1 MSGAAKKS
9 PGNLKLLKDAFFITT
24 GGTVMFAGHQIYKGN
39 EKFYNEYVMPFFH
52 LFDAETSHKMAVKA
66 AKYKLVPK
74 SKITPHPVL
83 ASKVFDRDFPSPVGL
98 AAGFDKDGEAVDGML
113 KMGFSFVEIGSVT
126 PNPQPGNEKPRV
138 FRLKEDRAVIN
149 RYGFN
154 SEGHDK
160 VYNRLKVREVE
171 PPVVELLP
179 PFPQMSEERNMLNI
193 NLWTDTTVPD
203 DTRLLKVPGI
213 MGVNL
218 GKNKTSSYPVED
230 YVQGVRKF
238 GKVADYLVINISS
251 PNTPGLRAMQG
262 KDMLDTLL
270 EKVLSERDHIR
281 GRKPPLLVKIA
292 PDLTDQD
299 KKDIA
304 EVVLNRKESLG
315 GLIISNTTVSRPD
328 SLKSPYKDEVGGLSG
343 EPLKDLSTKT
353 ISDMYRL
360 TEGKVAIIGVGG
372 IGSGEDAYDKI
383 KEGASLVQLYTALIY
398 QGPPVIGK
406 INRELSE
413 LLIKDGYK
421 SITEAVG
428 ANHKTKS

>member
-1 MSGAAKKS
+1 MSGAAKKG

-39 EKFYNEYVMPFFH
+39 EKFYKEYVMPFFH

-74 SKITPHPVL
+74 SKITTHPVL
-83 ASKVFDRDFPSPVGL
+83 ASRVFDRDFPSPVGL

-315 GLIISNTTVSRPD
+315 GLIISNTTVSRAD

-360 TEGKVAIIGVGG
+360 TEGKVPIIGVGG

>member
-1 MSGAAKKS
+1 
-9 PGNLKLLKDAFFITT
+9 
-24 GGTVMFAGHQIYKGN
+24 
-39 EKFYNEYVMPFFH
+39 
-52 LFDAETSHKMAVKA
+52 
-66 AKYKLVPK
+66 
-74 SKITPHPVL
+74 
-83 ASKVFDRDFPSPVGL
+83 
-98 AAGFDKDGEAVDGML
+98 
-113 KMGFSFVEIGSVT
+113 
-126 PNPQPGNEKPRV
+126 
-138 FRLKEDRAVIN
+138 
-149 RYGFN
+149 
-154 SEGHDK
+154 
-160 VYNRLKVREVE
+160 
-171 PPVVELLP
+171 
-179 PFPQMSEERNMLNI
+179 MSEERNMLNI

-270 EKVLSERDHIR
+270 EKVLSERDLIR

-360 TEGKVAIIGVGG
+360 TEGKVPIIGVGG

>member
-1 MSGAAKKS
+1 
-9 PGNLKLLKDAFFITT
+9 
-24 GGTVMFAGHQIYKGN
+24 MFAGHQIYKGN
-39 EKFYNEYVMPFFH
+39 EKFYKEYVMPFFQ

-83 ASKVFDRDFPSPVGL
+83 ASRVFDRDFPSPVGL

-138 FRLKEDRAVIN
+138 FRLKEDKAVIN

-179 PFPQMSEERNMLNI
+179 HFPQMSEERNMLNI

-203 DTRLLKVPGI
+203 DIRLLKVPGI

-315 GLIISNTTVSRPD
+315 GLIVSNTTVSRPD
-328 SLKSPYKDEVGGLSG
+328 SLKSSHKDEVGGLSG

-360 TEGKVAIIGVGG
+360 TEGKVPIIGVGG
-372 IGSGEDAYDKI
+372 VGSGEDAYDKI

>member
-1 MSGAAKKS
+1 MSGAAKKG

-39 EKFYNEYVMPFFH
+39 EKFYKEYVMPFFH

-74 SKITPHPVL
+74 SKITTHPVL
-83 ASKVFDRDFPSPVGL
+83 ASRVFDRDFPSPVGL

-171 PPVVELLP
+171 PPVV
-179 PFPQMSEERNMLNI
+179 
-193 NLWTDTTVPD
+193 
-203 DTRLLKVPGI
+203 VPGI

-315 GLIISNTTVSRPD
+315 GLIISNTTVSRAD

-360 TEGKVAIIGVGG
+360 TEGKVPIIGVGG

-421 SITEAVG
+421 SIAEAVG

>member
-1 MSGAAKKS
+1 MSGAAKKG

-39 EKFYNEYVMPFFH
+39 EKFYKEYVMPFFQ

-83 ASKVFDRDFPSPVGL
+83 ASRVFDRDFPSPVGL

-138 FRLKEDRAVIN
+138 FRLKEDKAVIN

-171 PPVVELLP
+171 PPVV
-179 PFPQMSEERNMLNI
+179 
-193 NLWTDTTVPD
+193 
-203 DTRLLKVPGI
+203 VPGI

-315 GLIISNTTVSRPD
+315 GLIVSNTTVSRPD
-328 SLKSPYKDEVGGLSG
+328 SLKSSHKDEVGGLSG

-360 TEGKVAIIGVGG
+360 TEGKVPIIGVGG
-372 IGSGEDAYDKI
+372 VGSGEDAYDKI

>member
-1 MSGAAKKS
+1 MSGAAKKG
-9 PGNLKLLKDAFFITT
+9 PGNLKLLKDAFIITT

-39 EKFYNEYVMPFFH
+39 EKFYKEYVMPFFQ

-74 SKITPHPVL
+74 SKIPPHPVL
-83 ASKVFDRDFPSPVGL
+83 ASRVFDRDFPSPVGL

-113 KMGFSFVEIGSVT
+113 KMGFSFVEVGSVT
-126 PNPQPGNEKPRV
+126 PYPQPGNEKPRV
-138 FRLKEDRAVIN
+138 FRLKEDKAVIN

-171 PPVVELLP
+171 PPVV
-179 PFPQMSEERNMLNI
+179 
-193 NLWTDTTVPD
+193 
-203 DTRLLKVPGI
+203 VPGI

-230 YVQGVRKF
+230 YVQGVKKF

-299 KKDIA
+299 KIDIA
-304 EVVLNRKESLG
+304 EVILNRKESLG

-328 SLKSPYKDEVGGLSG
+328 SLKSPHKDEVGGLSG
-343 EPLKDLSTKT
+343 GPLKDLSTKT
-353 ISDMYRL
+353 ISDMYKL
-360 TEGKVAIIGVGG
+360 TEGKVPIIGVGG
-372 IGSGEDAYDKI
+372 ISSGEDAYDKI

-413 LLIKDGYK
+413 LLIKDGYR

>member
-1 MSGAAKKS
+1 MSGAAKKG

-39 EKFYNEYVMPFFH
+39 EKFYKEYVMPFFH

-74 SKITPHPVL
+74 SKITTHPVL
-83 ASKVFDRDFPSPVGL
+83 ASRVFDRDFPSPVGL

-171 PPVVELLP
+171 PPVV
-179 PFPQMSEERNMLNI
+179 
-193 NLWTDTTVPD
+193 
-203 DTRLLKVPGI
+203 VPGI

-315 GLIISNTTVSRPD
+315 GLIISNTTVSRAD

-360 TEGKVAIIGVGG
+360 TEGKVPIIGVGG

>member
-171 PPVVELLP
+171 PPVV
-179 PFPQMSEERNMLNI
+179 
-193 NLWTDTTVPD
+193 
-203 DTRLLKVPGI
+203 VPGI

>member
-9 PGNLKLLKDAFFITT
+9 PGNLKLLKDAFIITT

-39 EKFYNEYVMPFFH
+39 EKFYKEYVMPFFQ

-74 SKITPHPVL
+74 SKIPPHPVL
-83 ASKVFDRDFPSPVGL
+83 ASRVFDRDFPSPVGL

-113 KMGFSFVEIGSVT
+113 KMGFSFVEVGSVT

-138 FRLKEDRAVIN
+138 FRLKEDKAVIN

-171 PPVVELLP
+171 PPV
-179 PFPQMSEERNMLNI
+179 I
-193 NLWTDTTVPD
+193 
-203 DTRLLKVPGI
+203 VPGI

-230 YVQGVRKF
+230 YVEGVRKF

-299 KKDIA
+299 KIDIA

-328 SLKSPYKDEVGGLSG
+328 SLKSPHKDEVGGLSG

-353 ISDMYRL
+353 ISDMYKL
-360 TEGKVAIIGVGG
+360 TEGKVPIIGVGG
-372 IGSGEDAYDKI
+372 ISSGEDAYDKI

-413 LLIKDGYK
+413 LLIKDGYR

>member
-1 MSGAAKKS
+1 
-9 PGNLKLLKDAFFITT
+9 
-24 GGTVMFAGHQIYKGN
+24 
-39 EKFYNEYVMPFFH
+39 
-52 LFDAETSHKMAVKA
+52 
-66 AKYKLVPK
+66 
-74 SKITPHPVL
+74 
-83 ASKVFDRDFPSPVGL
+83 
-98 AAGFDKDGEAVDGML
+98 
-113 KMGFSFVEIGSVT
+113 
-126 PNPQPGNEKPRV
+126 
-138 FRLKEDRAVIN
+138 
-149 RYGFN
+149 
-154 SEGHDK
+154 
-160 VYNRLKVREVE
+160 
-171 PPVVELLP
+171 
-179 PFPQMSEERNMLNI
+179 MSEERNMLNI

-270 EKVLSERDHIR
+270 EKVLSERI
-281 GRKPPLLVKIA
+281 IY
-292 PDLTDQD
+292 
-299 KKDIA
+299 
-304 EVVLNRKESLG
+304 EESLG

-360 TEGKVAIIGVGG
+360 TEGKVPIIGVGG

>member
-1 MSGAAKKS
+1 MSGAAKKG
-9 PGNLKLLKDAFFITT
+9 PGNLKLLKDAFIITT

-39 EKFYNEYVMPFFH
+39 EKFYKEYVMPFFQ

-74 SKITPHPVL
+74 SKIPPHPVL
-83 ASKVFDRDFPSPVGL
+83 ASRVFDRDFPSPVGL

-113 KMGFSFVEIGSVT
+113 KMGFSFVEVGSVT

-138 FRLKEDRAVIN
+138 FRLKEDKAVIN

-171 PPVVELLP
+171 PPVV
-179 PFPQMSEERNMLNI
+179 
-193 NLWTDTTVPD
+193 
-203 DTRLLKVPGI
+203 VPGI

-262 KDMLDTLL
+262 KDMLDMLL

-299 KKDIA
+299 KIDIA

-328 SLKSPYKDEVGGLSG
+328 SLKSPHKDEVGGLSG

-353 ISDMYRL
+353 ISDMYKL
-360 TEGKVAIIGVGG
+360 TEGKVPIIGVGG
-372 IGSGEDAYDKI
+372 
-383 KEGASLVQLYTALIY
+383 LVQVKMLMIKSKK
-398 QGPPVIGK
+398 GPPVIGK

-413 LLIKDGYK
+413 LLIKDGYR

>member
-1 MSGAAKKS
+1 MS
-9 PGNLKLLKDAFFITT
+9 D
-24 GGTVMFAGHQIYKGN
+24 
-39 EKFYNEYVMPFFH
+39 
-52 LFDAETSHKMAVKA
+52 
-66 AKYKLVPK
+66 
-74 SKITPHPVL
+74 
-83 ASKVFDRDFPSPVGL
+83 
-98 AAGFDKDGEAVDGML
+98 
-113 KMGFSFVEIGSVT
+113 
-126 PNPQPGNEKPRV
+126 
-138 FRLKEDRAVIN
+138 
-149 RYGFN
+149 
-154 SEGHDK
+154 
-160 VYNRLKVREVE
+160 
-171 PPVVELLP
+171 
-179 PFPQMSEERNMLNI
+179 ERNMLNI
-193 NLWTDTTVPD
+193 NLWTDTTVSD
-203 DTRLLKVPGI
+203 NTRVLKVPGI

-262 KDMLDTLL
+262 KDMLDMLL

-299 KKDIA
+299 KIDIA

-328 SLKSPYKDEVGGLSG
+328 SLKSPHKDEVGGLSG

-353 ISDMYRL
+353 ISDMYKL
-360 TEGKVAIIGVGG
+360 TEGKVPIIGVGG
-372 IGSGEDAYDKI
+372 
-383 KEGASLVQLYTALIY
+383 LVQVKMLMIKSKK
-398 QGPPVIGK
+398 GPPVIGK

-413 LLIKDGYK
+413 LLIKDGYR